1 MSKRG
6 KQGREPQP
14 WKLLLW
20 TAVAGLIFGLIGAGE
35 YFEDM
40 LRVARNGFHEH
51 DASGQVVVIKVDD
64 QSLHG

>member
-1 MSKRG
+1 MSKRFDQDRNH
-6 KQGREPQP
+6 KP

-40 LRVARNGFHEH
+40 LRVARNNRDVEFVKRGLERLEDCH
-51 DASGQVVVIKVDD
+51 
-64 QSLHG
+64 LL